1 VTVIVVALLKE
12 SEADEISTPAVK
24 VMFGGAEVLNS
35 KPAGVFSTNETPE
48 PELKSN
54 LFPSRITMAP
64 SDVQAG
70 ETAFAALSA
79 EIPEP
84 PVAAVIVTAAK
95 ARPARKTVSATIS
108 FVKADATLGL
118 IRGL

>member
-1 VTVIVVALLKE
+1 VLKE

-35 KPAGVFSTNETPE
+35 KPAGVFSTNVTPE

-54 LFPSRITMAP
+54 LFPSRIMMAP

-70 ETAFAALSA
+70 ETAFSALSA

-84 PVAAVIVTAAK
+84 PVAAVMVTAAK
-95 ARPARKTVSATIS
+95 ARPTRKTKNTAIS